1 MEKKFEFKFK
11 HVGIAVIG
19 QYCSKR
25 ILNPAAE
32 KLLKGILIN
41 WASVVFGP
49 FYRYLSLPKCSKSL
63 IEWALFNF

>member
-1 MEKKFEFKFK
+1 MDFVLFLLKYILLDKCDNGKKKFEFKFK

-49 FYRYLSLPKCSKSL
+49 F
-63 IEWALFNF
+63 

>member
-49 FYRYLSLPKCSKSL
+49 F
-63 IEWALFNF
+63 